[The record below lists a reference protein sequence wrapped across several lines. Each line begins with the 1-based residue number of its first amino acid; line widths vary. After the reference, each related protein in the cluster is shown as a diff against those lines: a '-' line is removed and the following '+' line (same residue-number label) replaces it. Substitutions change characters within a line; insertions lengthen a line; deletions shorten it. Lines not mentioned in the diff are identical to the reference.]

1 MSRTGTATND
11 SIQIIRHGEVVVL
24 VPSVEI
30 ENLPETLIEQ
40 AAQLVL
46 EPLREQPPSGLIV
59 DLSKVQYVGSVFLSF
74 LLRCHTI
81 IRKQGSELVLAGVS
95 ERTREL
101 LRVTA
106 LDTIWA
112 IYDTRAQAMASLGGS
127 D

>member
-1 MSRTGTATND
+1 MTTPTASTSD
-11 SIQIIRHGEVVVL
+11 SIQIIRHGEIVVL
-24 VPSVEI
+24 IPSAEI
-30 ENLPETLIEQ
+30 ENLPESLVEQ
-40 AAQLVL
+40 AAQFVL
-46 EPLREQPPSGLIV
+46 EPLRERPPSGMIV
-59 DLSKVQYVGSVFLSF
+59 DLSKVGFVGSMFLSF

-95 ERTREL
+95 ARTREL

-112 IYDTRAQAMASLGGS
+112 IYDTQAQALSSLGGS

>member
-1 MSRTGTATND
+1 MSRTSAATND
-11 SIQIIRHGEVVVL
+11 SIQIIRHGEIVVL
-24 VPSVEI
+24 IPSVEI

-40 AAQLVL
+40 AAQVVL

-59 DLSKVQYVGSVFLSF
+59 DLSRVQFVGSVFLSF

-95 ERTREL
+95 DRTREL
-101 LRVTA
+101 LRLTA

-112 IYDTRAQAMASLGGS
+112 IYDTRAQALASLGGS